1 MYPQPPFLF
10 YHFSQVQL
18 PLPVF
23 KEIIVFIFWINC
35 MLIFN
40 KIKECSKRRAFP
52 VPLSTHPP
60 GCSPKIMMVRGF
72 FWYVQRDWLPTNE
85 DSVRNISTL
94 ITLYWI
100 NQQIIQKFRMYV
112 PMCASVCIY
121 VWMYILTFYEFIQ

>member
-1 MYPQPPFLF
+1 MYPQPTFLF

-23 KEIIVFIFWINC
+23 KEIIIFIFWINC